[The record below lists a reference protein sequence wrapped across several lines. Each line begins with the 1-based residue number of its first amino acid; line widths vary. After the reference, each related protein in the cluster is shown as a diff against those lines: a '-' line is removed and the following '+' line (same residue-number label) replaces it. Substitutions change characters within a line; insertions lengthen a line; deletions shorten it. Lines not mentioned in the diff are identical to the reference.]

1 MDWLKRQV
9 KRLGTFVLVGGVA
22 VTMFVLRQVPDA
34 GRMVDDVGRVADN
47 VAASVPDMVRLT
59 DELYA
64 LDGSV
69 ITNSRLIQHLP
80 SRYADMRLD
89 AVIQSVS
96 VASDVPWDAISS
108 IYDDIRELEAFDRA
122 VDAMIAQAEQE
133 LTAQM
138 EPGPVIEPEWNVRG
152 APLLWNVG
160 KSDTGL
166 VVFFGTE
173 RDLQGISEAVFMNAH
188 AAWLPLPSS
197 YEFRNLLDAAPGSP
211 AVGEVSIVRLVPFD
225 GQVAYAVEYGR
236 FDGLAFCSRAVEA
249 GILQRR
255 SNPTSTMEL
264 AVLTSWA
271 RLIEAQDTV
280 CATTLQEENSTYR
293 FEYTYPD
300 GRSIP
305 GLTASERPHNV
316 GTFMRPDMNR
326 DFWDSLLDILE
337 RS

>member
-9 KRLGTFVLVGGVA
+9 KRLGTFVLVGGIA

-96 VASDVPWDAISS
+96 VATDVPWDVISG

-122 VDAMIAQAEQE
+122 VDAMTAQAQAE

-138 EPGPVIEPEWNVRG
+138 EPGPVIEPGWNERG
-152 APLLWNVG
+152 APLLSNVAG
-160 KSDTGL
+160 AGASL
-166 VVFFGTE
+166 AVFFGTE
-173 RDLQGISEAVFMNAH
+173 TNPEGIAEAVFMNAH
-188 AAWLPLPSS
+188 SAWLPLPSS
-197 YEFRNLLDAAPGSP
+197 YEFRNLLDTTPEPP
-211 AVGEVSIVRLVPFD
+211 ATGEIAVVHLVPFE

-264 AVLTSWA
+264 AILTSWA
-271 RLIEAQDTV
+271 RLAQAQGTI
-280 CATTLQEENSTYR
+280 CTTTLLEGTSTYR

-305 GLTASERPHNV
+305 GLTASERSHHAA
-316 GTFMRPDMNR
+316 TFVRPDMSR